1 MDKRRL
7 FTNLKKEVAILA
19 SCAMILGVVPGT
31 ALMSN
36 AESYKMRDK
45 TTTTVDEKKDI
56 SQCEEISNKFK
67 STKRGKL
74 PVK

>member
-19 SCAMILGVVPGT
+19 SCAMILGVVTGT

-36 AESYKMRDK
+36 AESYKMRDNSRA
-45 TTTTVDEKKDI
+45 TSV
-56 SQCEEISNKFK
+56 F
-67 STKRGKL
+67 
-74 PVK
+74 PVPGFP